1 MKQITENQAKI
12 QRALIGLGIENSI
25 AVVDEWRIVLSE
37 RGKCTNVESA
47 IDLLREC
54 VHLADE
60 EGSPIVRPSESGP
73 WIGKIL
79 KSRKEKEEDAKPKP
93 TSSKN
98 LSEIAEAAQ
107 YADMHNPD
115 RVARFSAS
123 FDLLVSL
130 EKQNG
135 TFETD
140 TVDGVFHANRRRF
153 AGQDLIDR
161 RIRDCSER
169 YVSCRIETLRKTI
182 EAKNMANTL
191 DRKTS
196 PDALGRP

>member
-93 TSSKN
+93 TTSKN
-98 LSEIAEAAQ
+98 MTEIAYQTNE
-107 YADMHNPD
+107 ADMRSPE
-115 RVARFSAS
+115 RVAKFQSDWD
-123 FDLLVSL
+123 DLIHL
-130 EKQNG
+130 EKKNG
-135 TFETD
+135 TFED
-140 TVDGVFHANRRRF
+140 EFHAKRRHF
-153 AGQDLIDR
+153 ASNDLKLS
-161 RIRDCSER
+161 RIRPCSEA
-169 YVSCRIETLRKTI
+169 YVYARKASLMASI
-182 EAKNMANTL
+182 NQKDKQEALNITA
-191 DRKTS
+191 
-196 PDALGRP
+196 